1 MKPLRL
7 SFESLLPH
15 FVRQFLLLGEI
26 LNYMQQVKQTQL
38 SVLPVAFCNFGRAL
52 LQQRHETAN
61 GFLAALLI
69 ISSCSL
75 LSPVHCYIMFYQ
87 ADFSTEIEH
96 QLRRNL
102 ASNEEPSKTWP
113 YKTMPNEA
121 KIGLAPI
128 FERNDLMTSACLR
141 TPDGTWTH

>member
-15 FVRQFLLLGEI
+15 FVCQFLLLGEI

-61 GFLAALLI
+61 GFLSALLI

-87 ADFSTEIEH
+87 ADFPTEIEH